1 MLGGFLRNVENSII
15 VGWHIEIQLIGWIFH
30 QTWRL
35 VYVGQKKVT
44 NDKWTYDLTDHL
56 MVDLETIIVLASTT
70 YIIDLDDN
78 KLDAEGEKT
87 FNNFINEC

>member
-1 MLGGFLRNVENSII
+1 MDFPSNME
-15 VGWHIEIQLIGWIFH
+15 VGLCWP
-30 QTWRL
+30 
-35 VYVGQKKVT
+35 KKAT

>member
-1 MLGGFLRNVENSII
+1 
-15 VGWHIEIQLIGWIFH
+15 
-30 QTWRL
+30 
-35 VYVGQKKVT
+35 
-44 NDKWTYDLTDHL
+44 